1 MANKRLDYDKLYET
15 VIQCRTSGLTDRQW
29 CLKQGLSFSTFYSWV
44 RKLREV
50 ACYEIP
56 EPPKGSQRKT
66 SIPEPHEVV
75 RVDIQS
81 SMLKQEIVTSN
92 TSKLQYIEEST
103 NPMIGLDYQGV
114 HLQIPDGFNEQTL
127 SRILRMIGDLRC

>member
-15 VIQCRTSGLTDRQW
+15 VMECRTSGLTDRQW

-44 RKLREV
+44 RRLREA

-56 EPPKGSQRKT
+56 EQPKASRKT
-66 SIPEPHEVV
+66 LSIPEQQEVV

-81 SMLKQEIVTSN
+81 SMIKQEIVTSN
-92 TSKLQYIEEST
+92 TKKFQYIEEPIR
-103 NPMIGLDYQGV
+103 PMIVLDYRGV
-114 HLQIPDGFNEQTL
+114 YLQIPDEFNEQTL
-127 SRILRMIGDLRC
+127 SRVLRTIGELQC